1 MEDFLAG
8 ENHTNNTCFEFSDRD
23 VETITKVKI
32 GLGAGAVFTSIVAI
46 IIIVAGKQFRQKFI
60 YRLVG
65 YLMVAAMLGS
75 IAYILE
81 EVPLQG
87 RNSHV
92 VLRNESIFKVL
103 CKGAAVFSQFAMWLE
118 DIVVIWIV
126 VYLFL
131 LAVCNYAHRSEQN
144 RNACSTREVC
154 GVITSLATAV
164 LFCWIPFVKDMY
176 GFAGLWCWIKLT
188 KEDCH
193 SDYTLGLAYQ
203 FTLYYGPLLIV
214 VVISVFSF
222 LTIVI
227 VLCKRT
233 IQGERG
239 CCQPSIYRTALFEA
253 FPLLLYAVVYDLMV
267 ILAITNRIYYAIQIP
282 HGIKPNY
289 QLWLTIAIDDPLRA
303 LLPPVAFVLHCVIK
317 FMCRK
322 VVNARERT
330 TTYVVI
336 PNEDEDMGGDKE
348 RIVIRSECRN
358 VVHQDGL
365 FEGPVQ

>member
-1 MEDFLAG
+1 MA
-8 ENHTNNTCFEFSDRD
+8 NHTNGNNNNTCFQFGVRD
-23 VETITKVKI
+23 VEIITKVKI
-32 GLGAGAVFTSIVAI
+32 GLAAGGVFTSIVAI

-60 YRLVG
+60 YRMVG
-65 YLMVAAMLGS
+65 YLMFTAMLES
-75 IAYILE
+75 VVYILE
-81 EVPLQG
+81 EVPLH
-87 RNSHV
+87 NHNNHV
-92 VLRNESIFKVL
+92 ALRNESIFEVL
-103 CKGAAVFSQFAMWLE
+103 CVGAGVLSQFAVWLE

-131 LAVCNYAHRSEQN
+131 LAVCNYAHRNEQKG
-144 RNACSTREVC
+144 NACSTREVC
-154 GVITSLATAV
+154 GVIISLATAA